1 MRALALTMFL
11 CATSMAAGPDPKAA
25 LAVLASDADPHAK
38 AVACQQ
44 LAITGGPEAVPALA
58 GLLGHEQLS
67 DYARSALERIAHPSA
82 GAALRDALPKLKGR
96 LLAGAVASLG
106 VRRDTAAVPAL
117 LEIVRDPARGAA
129 GPAIAALGQIGNEEA
144 AAALRATMTDGPA
157 DLRVPAAHAAL
168 VAAGHLA
175 RDGQREAALALF
187 DGVSAAALPE
197 HVRAAASNQAAGL
210 RGDATG
216 PARAARPLFDGKS
229 LDGWEGDPAWFRVE
243 EGAMVAGTLAK
254 PIPQNEF
261 LCTTRDFGDFE
272 LRLKVRLADGKGNG
286 GIQFRS
292 QRVPGNREMSGYQ
305 ADVGEAYWGG
315 LYDESRRAKFL
326 GQAPDPAAFAKFVK
340 ANDWNEYVIRCEGP
354 RVRLW
359 LNGQLTVDFTETEAA
374 IPRTGKVGLQ
384 IHSGPPCEAR
394 YKDIEIKELPP
405 VAK

>member
-11 CATSMAAGPDPKAA
+11 FATSMAAGPDPKAA
-25 LAVLASDADPHAK
+25 LAVLAADAGVHDK

-67 DYARSALERIAHPSA
+67 DYARSALERIEDPAA
-82 GAALRDALPKLKGR
+82 GAALRDALPQLKGR
-96 LLAGAVASLG
+96 LLAGAIASLG

-117 LEIVRDPARGAA
+117 LDAVRDPGRGVA
-129 GPAIAALGQIGNEEA
+129 GPALAALGEVGSEEA
-144 AAALRATMTDGPA
+144 AVALRAAITDGPA
-157 DLRVPAAHAAL
+157 EWRVPAAHAAL
-168 VAAGHLA
+168 TAAEQLA
-175 RDGQREAALALF
+175 RDGNREAALALS

-197 HVRAAASNQAAGL
+197 HLRAAARNQATGL
-210 RGDATG
+210 RAGTTVA
-216 PARAARPLFDGKS
+216 ARASLPLFDGKS
-229 LDGWEGDPAWFRVE
+229 LEGWEGDPAWFRVE
-243 EGAMVAGTLAK
+243 DGAVVAGTLAK

-261 LCTTRDFGDFE
+261 LCTTREYGDFE
-272 LRLKVRLADGKGNG
+272 LRLKVRLDDGKGNG

-340 ANDWNEYVIRCEGP
+340 AGDWNHYVIRCEGP

-359 LNGQLTVDFTETEAA
+359 LNGQLTVDFTETEPA
-374 IPRTGKVGLQ
+374 IPRSGKIGLQ
-384 IHSGPPCEAR
+384 IHSGPPCEVS
-394 YKDIEIKELPP
+394 YKELVIEPLP
-405 VAK
+405 AAAK